1 MSKSV
6 LLIFKKK
13 QIKDEEKFNEIIK
26 KNKILT
32 YENDSFSEEIKILKN
47 KLKITEVIIKKMN
60 EK

>member
-47 KLKITEVIIKKMN
+47 KLKITEVIIKKN
-60 EK
+60 E